1 MDIFDF
7 GQKFCSYIYVV
18 GWRMMFGP
26 IIRQICPP
34 RPPKK
39 IKIVAAVRGRVAN
52 GRACPSLW
60 FAWVEFCYLLL
71 PLMLVLPLSH
81 YNVVF
86 GWLAEDVIVSFWI
99 SSWVSVLIPIVEL
112 VVLLVDRLSSHC

>member
-1 MDIFDF
+1 
-7 GQKFCSYIYVV
+7 
-18 GWRMMFGP
+18 MMFGP

-86 GWLAEDVIVSFWI
+86 GWLAKDFGDCFLLGFF
-99 SSWVSVLIPIVEL
+99 SVVCS
-112 VVLLVDRLSSHC
+112 DSHCWIGCLSC